1 MNEHKEEKN
10 SHLSKNERQPFRMRL
25 PGFILEEDI
34 GLGDAIERVTY
45 TIGIRPSSDC
55 GCERRAAVL
64 NRWVALSQDVQDKS
78 TSSHQTVAIL

>member
-1 MNEHKEEKN
+1 MNEREEENGSYAAK
-10 SHLSKNERQPFRMRL
+10 SERQPFRMRL
-25 PGFILEEDI
+25 PGFILDEDI

-64 NRWVALSQDVQDKS
+64 NRWVVFFPRHSR
-78 TSSHQTVAIL
+78 